1 MIPVDMPVMLLGYMI
16 YIFSEV
22 FLWLFIVG
30 LIALLVPR
38 SRRFM
43 VARRWR
49 FGLLLMLLA
58 VGSVPYIESSY
69 RLWQD
74 WRAHNPRLEHE
85 EVLGD
90 LVLPAGTR
98 VHLQDLEPF
107 NDLSGDPVPYGMQ
120 SLDHADF
127 DRTPSHI
134 MGMPVRRLKLAQGH
148 GFATVETLSAHDL
161 AGWKCEPGEIEF
173 DFPFGAH
180 FKFSEWKMS
189 RCTLAPGT
197 ELGGI
202 VWPGPVRVS
211 SNTTGWLAESEES
224 PVKVLGIEMRS
235 LIMFL
240 DRPYGEG
247 RWWQG
252 HANQPFDFGPIHYP
266 ADIQVSLDQ
275 GQMLFSLPPDAQ
287 AQDRRTGAPIEGGQT
302 VVQSMA
308 GQVLRIR
315 TNRSMGVYF
324 PDDIIVR

>member
-1 MIPVDMPVMLLGYMI
+1 MIPVDMPLMLLGYMI

-22 FLWLFIVG
+22 FLWLFIAG
-30 LIALLVPR
+30 LIALLIPR
-38 SRRFM
+38 SRRYM
-43 VARRWR
+43 AARRWR
-49 FGLLLMLLA
+49 CGLLLVLLA
-58 VGSVPYIESSY
+58 AGSVPYIESTNS
-69 RLWQD
+69 LWQD

-85 EVLGD
+85 EVIGD

-98 VHLQDLEPF
+98 VHLRNLEPF

-120 SLDHADF
+120 SLEQADF
-127 DRTPSHI
+127 ERTPGHI
-134 MGMPVRRLKLAQGH
+134 LGMPVRRLELAQGH

-161 AGWKCEPGEIEF
+161 AGWKCESGEIEF

-180 FKFSEWKMS
+180 FKLSEWKMS

-197 ELGGI
+197 VLGGI

-211 SNTTGWLAESEES
+211 SNTTGWLARSEES
-224 PVKVLGIEMRS
+224 PVKVQGIELRS
-235 LIMFL
+235 LIMIL

-247 RWWQG
+247 RSWEG
-252 HANQPFDFGPIHYP
+252 YSNQPFDFGPVHYP
-266 ADIQVSLDQ
+266 ADIQVSRYQ

-287 AQDRRTGAPIEGGQT
+287 AEDRCTGMPIEGGQT

-308 GQVLRIR
+308 GEVLGVR

-324 PDDIIVR
+324 PDEIIVR

>member
-22 FLWLFIVG
+22 FLWLFIAG

-134 MGMPVRRLKLAQGH
+134 MGMPVRRLKLAQ
-148 GFATVETLSAHDL
+148 A
-161 AGWKCEPGEIEF
+161 
-173 DFPFGAH
+173 
-180 FKFSEWKMS
+180 M
-189 RCTLAPGT
+189 
-197 ELGGI
+197 
-202 VWPGPVRVS
+202 
-211 SNTTGWLAESEES
+211 
-224 PVKVLGIEMRS
+224 
-235 LIMFL
+235 
-240 DRPYGEG
+240 
-247 RWWQG
+247 
-252 HANQPFDFGPIHYP
+252 
-266 ADIQVSLDQ
+266 VSLRSRPCRPMNWQD
-275 GQMLFSLPPDAQ
+275 GNVSLG
-287 AQDRRTGAPIEGGQT
+287 RSSSIFH
-302 VVQSMA
+302 S
-308 GQVLRIR
+308 VLI
-315 TNRSMGVYF
+315 SSF
-324 PDDIIVR
+324 PNGR

>member
-1 MIPVDMPVMLLGYMI
+1 MIPVDMPLMLLGYMI

-22 FLWLFIVG
+22 FLWLFIAG
-30 LIALLVPR
+30 LIALLIPR
-38 SRRFM
+38 SRRYM
-43 VARRWR
+43 VERRWR

-58 VGSVPYIESSY
+58 AGSVPYIESTNS
-69 RLWQD
+69 LWQD
-74 WRAHNPRLEHE
+74 WRSHNPRLEHE

-98 VHLQDLEPF
+98 VHLQNLEPF

-127 DRTPSHI
+127 DRTAGHI

-180 FKFSEWKMS
+180 FNFSEWKMS

-197 ELGGI
+197 DLGGI
-202 VWPGPVRVS
+202 VWPGPVTVS
-211 SNTTGWLAESEES
+211 SNTTSWEARSEES
-224 PVKVLGIEMRS
+224 PVKVLGIELRS
-235 LIMFL
+235 LIMVL
-240 DRPYGEG
+240 DRPYGDG
-247 RWWQG
+247 HWWRG
-252 HANQPFDFGPIHYP
+252 YANQPFTFGAIHYP
-266 ADIQVSLDQ
+266 ADVQVSCDQ
-275 GQMLFSLPPDAQ
+275 GQMQFSLPLGVQ
-287 AQDRRTGAPIEGGQT
+287 ALDQRSKTFIEGGQT

-308 GQVLRIR
+308 GMVLGVR
-315 TNRSMGVYF
+315 TNGSMGVYF
-324 PDDIIVR
+324 PDELIVR